1 MLIGFNIQLQS
12 MLSINEFKLL
22 PYHASLLIYIYIYIY
37 RGRKGIMADIFITLQ
52 ETKYIILIL
61 DIMIQ

>member
-1 MLIGFNIQLQS
+1 MIFILIAVLVIILHLMYFNIS
-12 MLSINEFKLL
+12 
-22 PYHASLLIYIYIYIY
+22 
-37 RGRKGIMADIFITLQ
+37 RGGKGIMADIFITLQ

>member
-1 MLIGFNIQLQS
+1 MN
-12 MLSINEFKLL
+12 
-22 PYHASLLIYIYIYIY
+22 AYIYIYIY
-37 RGRKGIMADIFITLQ
+37 MRTSLNIMCRGGKGIMADVFITLQ

>member
-1 MLIGFNIQLQS
+1 M
-12 MLSINEFKLL
+12 
-22 PYHASLLIYIYIYIY
+22 H
-37 RGRKGIMADIFITLQ
+37 RGGKGIMADIFITLQ

>member
-1 MLIGFNIQLQS
+1 MVKQPHPPLLTTEYRDAVTLIGIG
-12 MLSINEFKLL
+12 
-22 PYHASLLIYIYIYIY
+22 

-61 DIMIQ
+61 DIMIQYVVYTIIICCSK

>member
-1 MLIGFNIQLQS
+1 MIVNINVSCICSTYAILITKYTF
-12 MLSINEFKLL
+12 
-22 PYHASLLIYIYIYIY
+22 

>member
-1 MLIGFNIQLQS
+1 MIDD
-12 MLSINEFKLL
+12 
-22 PYHASLLIYIYIYIY
+22 
-37 RGRKGIMADIFITLQ
+37 RGGKGIMADIFITLQ

>member
-1 MLIGFNIQLQS
+1 MLILDFLILRIMVACLKYWGILFSCIQS
-12 MLSINEFKLL
+12 VS
-22 PYHASLLIYIYIYIY
+22 
-37 RGRKGIMADIFITLQ
+37 RGGKGIMAEVFITLQ